1 MPLRDVAAT
10 GTYAVTTRCCDLRIF
25 AHRFHTRGWRTSTR
39 SLLMTWWRSP
49 QSEISAWAI
58 AAPGSASTAPTAPST
73 AAPPSAAPN
82 ASAGCSSIVRAVMR
96 GENR

>member
-1 MPLRDVAAT
+1 
-10 GTYAVTTRCCDLRIF
+10 
-25 AHRFHTRGWRTSTR
+25 
-39 SLLMTWWRSP
+39 MTWWRSP
-49 QSEISAWAI
+49 QSLTIAWPI
-58 AAPGSASTAPTAPST
+58 AAAGRARTAPTAPST

>member
-1 MPLRDVAAT
+1 M
-10 GTYAVTTRCCDLRIF
+10 I
-25 AHRFHTRGWRTSTR
+25 
-39 SLLMTWWRSP
+39 TWWRSP
-49 QSEISAWAI
+49 QSAINAWAI
-58 AAPGSASTAPTAPST
+58 AAAGSASTAPTAPST